1 MRLLSSTAVIKQ
13 PVSSR
18 DAYGALVTTWT
29 TFATVRASINS
40 SRGGEDEPHGTQR
53 GTLNHAIFIRYLA
66 GINNLMRVEIEGRT
80 LEVLAVV
87 EQGRK
92 HMIELSCRELL

>member
-53 GTLNHAIFIRYLA
+53 GTLNHAIFIRYLS